1 MKLSSVQSLKE
12 ELSSG
17 PDVPNTFSRAVGVAR
32 ASKAFAARVDDAH
45 VRRPTSTEVALG
57 IAKGKRKNDYC
68 LSARIQVAR
77 GASTLAET
85 IKRKSKGE
93 CDIRLVPKISKRQH
107 MPISFFRRRQRPL
120 EAGLSIGVVIP
131 GVRHA
136 GTLGFMVEDNDAYYA
151 LSNNHVLA
159 DVNQSEPGD
168 PVVQPGSLDRAAAL
182 QTLVGVLDR
191 YVPISFQRS
200 NLVDCAVAQLFPDI
214 EFWLGWTE
222 ALPGVV
228 RGVREVTVD
237 DLGRPV
243 RKAGRTTGVTEG
255 TITSVNV
262 DRLRVNMGTPA
273 NPKIAQFSDQ
283 IEVIGTD
290 GQTFSSSGDSGSLIV
305 DTTGRAVALLFAG
318 GQDSNGVDITFAN
331 PIETVLAKLGVSLAL

>member
-1 MKLSSVQSLKE
+1 MKLSSVQNLKA

-17 PDVPNTFSRAVGVAR
+17 PDVPG
-32 ASKAFAARVDDAH
+32 AFARSVGATRTSRNFSARMQGAH

-57 IAKGKRKNDYC
+57 VSMGKRKGDYC
-68 LSARIQVAR
+68 LSARIQITR
-77 GASTLAET
+77 GAKKLAEV
-85 IKRKSKGE
+85 IEKRSKGE
-93 CDIRLVPKISKRQH
+93 CDVRIVPRIDKRDGP
-107 MPISFFRRRQRPL
+107 PISFFQRKQRPL
-120 EAGLSIGVVIP
+120 EAGLSIGVVLS

-136 GTLGFMVEDNDAYYA
+136 GTLGFIVEDSDAFYA

-168 PVVQPGSLDRAAAL
+168 PVTQPGTLDRAASQ
-182 QTLVGVLDR
+182 QTMIGVLDR

-200 NLVDCAVAQLFPDI
+200 NLVDCAVAEIFQDI
-214 EFWLGWTE
+214 EFWVGWTE
-222 ALPGVV
+222 ALPGVIT
-228 RGVREVTVD
+228 GVREITVD
-237 DLGRPV
+237 DLGRTV

-262 DRLRVNMGTPA
+262 DRLRVNMGSQA

-283 IEVIGTD
+283 IEIVGTD
-290 GQTFSSSGDSGSLIV
+290 GQLFSTSGDSGSLIV

-318 GQDSNGVDITFAN
+318 GEDEAGIDITYAN
-331 PIETVLAKLGVSLAL
+331 RIESVLSKLGVSLVR